1 MSETNASMQH
11 SLRSVLRPAPPLA
24 PEDSLRRCL
33 TLTRFQPLA
42 TLPVLENGF
51 LKGVV
56 PLSVLLP
63 ALQMDP
69 GDARERMLDRPV
81 STVMQPPTAV
91 AAPEMGVDEVGSL
104 CALYG
109 LSEIVVVDAQGYCF
123 GMVSAADLLLP
134 DAPQPRPTR
143 IGGMA
148 TPFGVYLTDGSL
160 RAGANDFA
168 LISTGVMMTVRY
180 GLSYLCV
187 IGIGTLLHRY
197 LNVPNAF
204 SFDSD
209 YVPPANLPWMGL
221 INVAISLGVLGLF
234 LTLIRIT
241 RLAGYHAAEHQT
253 VHAIERG
260 ERLIPE
266 IVGRMPRAHPRCGTN
281 FVAAVLVFSTLSQAL
296 GYIPFFDGG
305 IAQIAAV
312 VATLFTWRSVG
323 TFLQERFTTR
333 PAKERELA
341 SGIAAGNELLF
352 RYLNSPPTRPGFFK
366 RIWYTGMVQV
376 MSGMVL
382 TYTVCYLIWL
392 VWKHFTHTA

>member
-1 MSETNASMQH
+1 MSETNASSQH

-56 PLSVLLP
+56 PQSCLLP
-63 ALQMDP
+63 ILQMEP
-69 GDARERMLDRPV
+69 GAAREAQLDRPV
-81 STVMQPPTAV
+81 AMMMQPPAAV
-91 AAPEMGVDEVGSL
+91 AAPEMSTQEVGSL
-104 CALYG
+104 CALHM
-109 LSEIVVVDAQGYCF
+109 LSEIIVADDQGYCY

-134 DAPQPRPTR
+134 EPPQPRPVR

-148 TPFGVYLTDGSL
+148 TPFGVYLTDGTM
-160 RAGANDFA
+160 RAGASDFA

-180 GLSYLCV
+180 SLSYLCV
-187 IGIGTLLHRY
+187 VGLGMLLHRY
-197 LNVPNAF
+197 LHLPNAF
-204 SFDSD
+204 VFDSD
-209 YVPPANLPWMGL
+209 YSPPANKPWMGL

-234 LTLIRIT
+234 LLLIRVT

-266 IVGRMPRAHPRCGTN
+266 IVRRMPRPHPRCGTN
-281 FVAAVLVFSTLSQAL
+281 LVAAVLVFSTLSQAF
-296 GYIPFFDGG
+296 GYIPAFDGG
-305 IAQIAAV
+305 IAQIVAV
-312 VATLFTWRSVG
+312 LATLFTWRSVG

-333 PAKERELA
+333 PATDRELA
-341 SGIAAGNELLF
+341 SGIAAGNELLL
-352 RYLNSPPTRPGFFK
+352 RYLNSPPTRPGIFK
-366 RIWYTGMVQV
+366 RIWFSGMVQV
-376 MSGMVL
+376 MTGMGL
-382 TYTVCYLIWL
+382 TYAVYYLVWM
-392 VWKHFTHTA
+392 VWKHVA